1 MSLPLPHTDEKMAL
15 CSWSGGKDSCF
26 ALMLA
31 IENGLSLSCL
41 LNVTNEFGD
50 RSRSH
55 GLKPELLTAQAKMLG
70 VPISFISSSW
80 ADYESN
86 FIQSLTKLKSEKNI
100 TEAIYGDIDIESH
113 RVWEKKVSAAAGL
126 QAHLPL
132 WQQDRKELVVQM
144 VDSGINA
151 MIVSCNDTLGYPYLG
166 RMIDK
171 DIINEFEAKGVDP
184 CGENGEYHTVVLDC
198 PLFTHQIDVQIGDK
212 QNVNGYNFL
221 ELNLK
226 L

>member
-1 MSLPLPHTDEKMAL
+1 MPPPLTYEPLAL

-26 ALMLA
+26 ALMQA

-55 GLKPELLTAQAKMLG
+55 GLSPALLSFQAKMLG
-70 VPISFISSSW
+70 APITFVSSSW
-80 ADYESN
+80 TEYESN
-86 FIQSLTKLKSEKNI
+86 FIRSLKKLKSETNI
-100 TEAIYGDIDIESH
+100 TEAIFGDIDIESH
-113 RVWEKKVSAAAGL
+113 RAWEEKVSAAAGL

-132 WQQDRKELVVQM
+132 WQQDRKELVTQM
-144 VDSGINA
+144 VDSGIKA
-151 MIVSCNDTLGYPYLG
+151 MIVSCNETLGLPYLG

-171 DIINEFEAKGVDP
+171 DIIHEFETKGVDP

-198 PLFTHQIDVQIGDK
+198 PLFTNQIDVQIGDK
-212 QNVNGYNFL
+212 QSINGYNFL